1 MKFKSVSV
9 ITGFQAFLLQS
20 RLIWLTVL
28 YSIFGFMTSMR
39 RVFLLVAYFYFLDI
53 FFIVLFLF
61 EILPHSPIIDSSHWL
76 REDVERIM
84 DKIFIQKLVD

>member
-1 MKFKSVSV
+1 MS
-9 ITGFQAFLLQS
+9 FL
-20 RLIWLTVL
+20 I
-28 YSIFGFMTSMR
+28 
-39 RVFLLVAYFYFLDI
+39 VAYNFYLLDI

-61 EILPHSPIIDSSHWL
+61 EILPLSLNIDSSPWL